1 MRMLNPSCGN
11 LVIILL
17 ASFSSAVQALVRDSF
32 YFDDLIDIGFDPR
45 VIFKDSR
52 LHRNKAA
59 GVSSDLSLIWI
70 DNIQSMNL

>member
-1 MRMLNPSCGN
+1 M
-11 LVIILL
+11 IILF
-17 ASFSSAVQALVRDSF
+17 ASFSSAVKALVRDSF
-32 YFDDLIDIGFDPR
+32 YFDLIDIGFDPR